1 MACQLRAGTV
11 HSGGMK
17 LDEGELMLVPTPS
30 RKHIPDS
37 ACKRA
42 LGGEEHLLGSLMTV
56 NESRTG
62 GFAGRQHNGKGF
74 FFRSAWPDSAH
85 SQSETELVPGA
96 TWVGG
101 KMTSEAFS

>member
-1 MACQLRAGTV
+1 MCQLRAGTV
-11 HSGGMK
+11 LRRNETGRRGTDAGPDAVK
-17 LDEGELMLVPTPS
+17 ETYPRLRAGERLVGRNTS
-30 RKHIPDS
+30 WAHD
-37 ACKRA
+37 
-42 LGGEEHLLGSLMTV
+42 GERG
-56 NESRTG
+56 RTG
-62 GFAGRQHNGKGF
+62 GFVGRRHKGKGF